1 MENVKPQENALPTPE
16 SPVPM
21 FTAARLTDLLSRLLT
36 ATVFLLIVMPKVSGL
51 INFVRAA
58 GAKNAGGGR
67 LAFYVAV
74 GAQTSVILF
83 LSLMVVLFLVRLP
96 PVKKA
101 KGLYPRVTAIV
112 GTFLMSIIAIFPRA
126 DLGLWVTVVATLLV
140 LLGSILSTFVLA
152 RLGRS
157 FSVMAE
163 ARRLVTSGPYAV
175 VRHPLYL
182 TEEVAMLG
190 LALQFFSPFT
200 LLIFILHLL
209 VQIQRM
215 KNEEAVLRQVY
226 PEYPAYQART
236 ARLIPRLY

>member
-1 MENVKPQENALPTPE
+1 MENVKLQENTVPTPG
-16 SPVPM
+16 PPLTI

-36 ATVFLLIVMPKVSGL
+36 ATIFLLIVMPKISGL
-51 INFVRAA
+51 IKFVRAA
-58 GAKNAGGGR
+58 GVKNVEGGR
-67 LAFYVAV
+67 WSFYVAI
-74 GAQTSVILF
+74 GAQTSVIIF
-83 LSLMVVLFLVRLP
+83 LSLMVVLFLIRLP

-101 KGLYPRVTAIV
+101 KGLFPRVTAIV
-112 GTFLMSIIAIFPRA
+112 GTFLMSIITIFPRA

-140 LLGSILSTFVLA
+140 LLGSVLSTFVLA

-163 ARRLVTSGPYAV
+163 ARRLVTSGPYAL

-182 TEEVAMLG
+182 TEEIAMLG
-190 LALQFFSPFT
+190 LALQFFSLFT
-200 LLIFILHLL
+200 LPIFIIHLL

-236 ARLIPRLY
+236 ARLIPKLY